1 MQATQAF
8 DEKTMLEDLLNSQK
22 QRMDAYCTLLWESS
36 CPQQRMMLSDLL
48 IEAAEDQF
56 AIFELLRQK
65 GWYPGKEASEQE
77 LQQAKQKA
85 QQLKGS
91 M

>member
-1 MQATQAF
+1 
-8 DEKTMLEDLLNSQK
+8 
-22 QRMDAYCTLLWESS
+22 
-36 CPQQRMMLSDLL
+36 MMLSDLL